1 MTVDTT
7 QLLADVLGAV
17 SEVGANVSIT
27 TFADVYSTATG
38 KTTRTPSNYT
48 VLASPLY
55 GNQKQIGTDGR
66 MTATAQL
73 LLPASAVSFT
83 LAAGAKVTAQGR
95 VWTVQQITTHAIAA
109 TVLAYELT
117 LTEGAP

>member
-1 MTVDTT
+1 
-7 QLLADVLGAV
+7 
-17 SEVGANVSIT
+17 VSIT
-27 TFADVYSTATG
+27 SYADTYNPATG
-38 KTTRTPSNYT
+38 KTTRTPSTYT

-73 LLPASAVSFT
+73 LLPASAVLFT